1 MKLLLLLELA
11 GLLAFGSLI
20 FPSIKYVAEGN
31 PLPEIEK
38 PKETISI
45 IEAASIDFEGMNVKL
60 YYNSLSGFSYSD
72 PNSQWERQKTPVC
85 NADKT
90 KCLYADFYQQ
100 FELKQNDELLEPD
113 VIIPFHAEDI
123 STDILIYFLDTSSDI
138 QTKYTYMTADISRT
152 CYEPQ
157 YCKAMQTT
165 EPKDIYHL
173 SKSWMTL
180 SDTDRKRY
188 LRYFDGLLYIGNNWS
203 TLDPETGGS
212 RHSGNDVRLSYYKT
226 DFGKHLI
233 MLDNSSDGRS
243 FYELTDSQFIELMDI
258 IGK

>member
-100 FELKQNDELLEPD
+100 FELKQNDEILEPD
-113 VIIPFHAEDI
+113 QIINFQNDQI
-123 STDILIYFLDTSSDI
+123 SVYFLDTSTEIYQKYSYAKEDVSI
-138 QTKYTYMTADISRT
+138 SCYNPQLCKDAQSVTVESIRALSTKWKEMS
-152 CYEPQ
+152 E
-157 YCKAMQTT
+157 
-165 EPKDIYHL
+165 
-173 SKSWMTL
+173 S
-180 SDTDRKRY
+180 DRKRY
-188 LRYFDGLLYIGNNWS
+188 GRYFDTIMVITNHWNL
-203 TLDPETGGS
+203 LDPTTGGI
-212 RHSGNDVRLSYYKT
+212 V
-226 DFGKHLI
+226 
-233 MLDNSSDGRS
+233 SSDEGITLRYHQNEQGKIYIQLQYPS
-243 FYELTDSQFIELMDI
+243 QYFELTEVQFNELKDLV
-258 IGK
+258 GK